1 MSFGVGQGGNSLHS
15 LKFSEANWGEIDPIQ
30 SVVDFRLMS
39 GNLNRQRH
47 LASYAAKVVKDS
59 YIEKY

>member
-15 LKFSEANWGEIDPIQ
+15 LKCSEANWSEIDPIQ

-47 LASYAAKVVKDS
+47 
-59 YIEKY
+59 